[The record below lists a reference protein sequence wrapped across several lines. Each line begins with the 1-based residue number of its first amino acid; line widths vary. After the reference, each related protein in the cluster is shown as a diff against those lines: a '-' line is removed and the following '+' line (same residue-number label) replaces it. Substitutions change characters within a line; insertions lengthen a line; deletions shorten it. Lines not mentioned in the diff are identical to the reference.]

1 MKINQR
7 TQGSDNKTKKE
18 HKWMNIANYELK
30 FVWLLNDFQIVMYSQ
45 FDAKRL
51 RLSIMR
57 KGEM

>member
-1 MKINQR
+1 
-7 TQGSDNKTKKE
+7 
-18 HKWMNIANYELK
+18 MNIANYELK

-57 KGEM
+57 KREM